1 MVIWPSV
8 KLLGSGEPGPLFF
21 QGGIMPCKHGETA
34 IVCGYC
40 DNETLAKVEEKKKRL
55 SQLERE
61 IADGDFYDDPT
72 SVMEPLWEERDRLKR
87 ELGLS

>member
-1 MVIWPSV
+1 MA
-8 KLLGSGEPGPLFF
+8 
-21 QGGIMPCKHGETA
+21 CKHGETA

-40 DNETLAKVEEKKKRL
+40 DNEILAAEEKKKRL
-55 SQLERE
+55 SRLERE